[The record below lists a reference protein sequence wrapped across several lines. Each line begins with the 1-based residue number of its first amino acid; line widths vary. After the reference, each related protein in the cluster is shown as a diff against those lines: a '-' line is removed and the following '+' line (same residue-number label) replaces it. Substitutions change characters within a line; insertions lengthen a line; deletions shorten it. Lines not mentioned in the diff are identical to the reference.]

1 MLFTEI
7 ELHRIRF
14 LLIFWFPIYQRLF
27 MLRVS
32 FCPLCYILVTGVHFA
47 RWEKL
52 NKIISSQQNQPKPGP
67 VGKVLLIGKNPA

>member
-27 MLRVS
+27 MQSFILSVVLHISHWGS
-32 FCPLCYILVTGVHFA
+32 FCSV
-47 RWEKL
+47 R
-52 NKIISSQQNQPKPGP
+52 KIKQNHIQSAKSAKTKSSGQGSTF
-67 VGKVLLIGKNPA
+67 GKNPA